1 MMWKDDIQAQI
12 EDCEH
17 NIRFAKRNQEASGC
31 GYWQGYIAREN
42 EVLEALKSLLPKASP
57 TPYSDVPIEREK
69 KIRIGG
75 YKAW

>member
-17 NIRFAKRNQEASGC
+17 NIRFAKRS
-31 GYWQGYIAREN
+31 
-42 EVLEALKSLLPKASP
+42 EVLEALKSLLPKARP
-57 TPYSDVPIEREK
+57 TPYSDVPIEQEK